1 MTRFSVVTPTRNSLT
16 KLKCC
21 VGSVRGQT
29 GVEVEHLVHDA
40 CSTDGT
46 VGWLSGQND
55 LDSVSENDSGM
66 YDAINRGWSRASGD
80 IVSWLNS
87 DEQYLPG
94 TLRAVECA
102 FDQHPNV
109 DMLFGDVIVVR
120 PTGAIVAARRDVRLT
135 SFYVANS
142 FLHAYSCTM
151 FFRRRL
157 LDEGKLELDSS
168 LRFAADMD
176 LILRLLKSGVRIQK
190 MERYLAT
197 FAFDG
202 SNLSCEPG
210 MLVETEIIRNKHRAF
225 KYSPLRSAASAC
237 RNVERLLSGAYR
249 RTDVSFDYCVNEIPE
264 YVLIEAKD
272 VPFSYE
278 TRSNAQ
284 HKLI

>member
-94 TLRAVECA
+94 RSG
-102 FDQHPNV
+102 PWNV
-109 DMLFGDVIVVR
+109 HLISIQ
-120 PTGAIVAARRDVRLT
+120 TWI
-135 SFYVANS
+135 
-142 FLHAYSCTM
+142 C
-151 FFRRRL
+151 
-157 LDEGKLELDSS
+157 SS
-168 LRFAADMD
+168 AM
-176 LILRLLKSGVRIQK
+176 
-190 MERYLAT
+190 
-197 FAFDG
+197 
-202 SNLSCEPG
+202 
-210 MLVETEIIRNKHRAF
+210 
-225 KYSPLRSAASAC
+225 
-237 RNVERLLSGAYR
+237 
-249 RTDVSFDYCVNEIPE
+249 
-264 YVLIEAKD
+264 
-272 VPFSYE
+272 
-278 TRSNAQ
+278 
-284 HKLI
+284 